1 MDPMSNATE
10 IIKNPITNEVYEVV
24 ATAPKTA
31 EFQFGYCGVSYFHM
45 PSGRRIA
52 TVKA

>member
-1 MDPMSNATE
+1 MSNPAET
-10 IIKNPITNEVYEVV
+10 IKNPISHEVYEVV

-45 PSGRRIA
+45 PSGRLVA
-52 TVKA
+52 TINNR